1 MVRKTGRSL
10 PGHQTWN
17 SRFWPP
23 KPLRDVKGV
32 GEFWFEKML
41 FVILFSSYLALS
53 CLTHANVGRVKT
65 TAPLNIYIVYVSRN
79 PTYLNQMRSGQFTLL
94 DHFYETCEQLI
105 LPVYNPY
112 RFLLYAY
119 LILFFEKAESTFGQ
133 KNKILWSFPNI
144 GELWCFSKDHV
155 RVHGFNGL

>member
-1 MVRKTGRSL
+1 MVVSNFKHFLFSPLFWGRFPFGL
-10 PGHQTWN
+10 IFFRWVETTNQ
-17 SRFWPP
+17 FA
-23 KPLRDVKGV
+23 
-32 GEFWFEKML
+32 
-41 FVILFSSYLALS
+41 ILFSSYLTLS

-119 LILFFEKAESTFGQ
+119 LIPFLRKQNQHLGKKTKSSETSQ
-133 KNKILWSFPNI
+133 ILVNCDVFPRIMLEFMGLMVYNNGI
-144 GELWCFSKDHV
+144 G
-155 RVHGFNGL
+155 